1 MAAKRNASGSG
12 NIRRRSDGRWEGRY
26 TVGIDPGTGK
36 QLQRSIYGKTQK
48 EVREK
53 LRQITVDLDAGT
65 YQEPCSMKFSEW
77 LDIWHTEYI
86 NNVKPHTRASYAQ
99 TIRNHIK
106 PTLGSVRLDA
116 LTPVMMQKF
125 INELANP
132 NSDGSVLSAKT
143 IKNIHGVVHRALN
156 QAVRITVLCQR

>member
-1 MAAKRNASGSG
+1 
-12 NIRRRSDGRWEGRY
+12 
-26 TVGIDPGTGK
+26 
-36 QLQRSIYGKTQK
+36 
-48 EVREK
+48 
-53 LRQITVDLDAGT
+53 
-65 YQEPCSMKFSEW
+65 MKFSEW